1 MPEHYRDWHHGVQ
14 DAIDAGVIYGTVD
27 LNVLEQA
34 KTIFTIVQGIFDAG
48 AEMPKEKVCYL
59 PQSPYTK

>member
-1 MPEHYRDWHHGVQ
+1 MQ
-14 DAIDAGVIYGTVD
+14 DAIDAGAIYGTVD
-27 LNVLEQA
+27 LNVPEQA
-34 KTIFTIVQGIFDAG
+34 KTIFAIIQGYFDAG